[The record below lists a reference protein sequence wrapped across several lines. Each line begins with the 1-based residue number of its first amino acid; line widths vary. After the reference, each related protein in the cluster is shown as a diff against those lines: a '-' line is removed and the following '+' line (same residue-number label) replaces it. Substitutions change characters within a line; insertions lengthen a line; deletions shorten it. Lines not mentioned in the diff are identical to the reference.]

1 MLLLKNLHFSPH
13 QADILP
19 KLPTHE
25 PVILVEYQL
34 NWMNIVDLLQ
44 IAYC

>member
-1 MLLLKNLHFSPH
+1 MLLEKNLHFLSD

-19 KLPTHE
+19 KLLTPE
-25 PVILVEYQL
+25 LVILVEYQL
-34 NWMNIVDLLQ
+34 NWMNIIDVLE